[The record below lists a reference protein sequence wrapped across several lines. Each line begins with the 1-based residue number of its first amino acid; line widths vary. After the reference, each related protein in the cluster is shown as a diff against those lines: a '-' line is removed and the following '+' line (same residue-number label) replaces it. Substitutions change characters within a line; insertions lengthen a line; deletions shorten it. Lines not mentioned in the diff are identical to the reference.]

1 MPYSPTL
8 MQRVRRRLCGWHSCG
23 VLAEA
28 ANSTTTCLRVV
39 LVAIVVWAGCCSAV
53 LMAQEEQQETAD
65 VTVDDIRIE
74 GNETIPESVILQK
87 IQAQPKRAISERLI
101 REDKRSLMSTR
112 WFFSVTE
119 RIDDTPQGLI
129 LVFKVHERPIVQR
142 VEFRGNTKIKKKHLT
157 AWTGLKAGS
166 PYDYIANREAV
177 HRIEQ
182 EYKDKGY
189 FFVKVKLE
197 KGGQPGE
204 RDVVFVIQEGP
215 KVQVKHRT
223 FEGNRFWGDG
233 DLRKNLVSKQALV
246 MIFGGLYNPD
256 TIPADIE
263 AVKQYYRAVGFF
275 DVEVTAKPLFSDDRS
290 DVNLHYSVTEGRR
303 YAVREI
309 RFEGNQ
315 IIATGQLKT
324 DSKLMPGDKF
334 SSYPLSKDVT
344 RMLGYYGELGHYF
357 ASVNPVPHFTEQEGI
372 VDLVFEIDEDRPR
385 YVRDVNVAYDGDYP
399 HTKQTV
405 VLDRI
410 QVQPGDLA
418 NPKMIRRG
426 KSRLNGSGLFEPGI
440 AFDVQPVEP
449 EQSSFANASRT
460 IRGQGPAESPDDWTQ
475 RFAVATHR
483 SASDSLIGS
492 YDWNASPA
500 TNEPTE
506 PEPGFDEFEPEEVQ
520 PESDINDS
528 SSAQWETG
536 TRTESLSNDTAER
549 VIGSGAISGLKPA
562 RPSLPRTYVSARLT
576 NSSQPTAAD
585 AEAPILM
592 TTQTPVFPKIGHSF
606 GQPQSGEN
614 SVAGVFG
621 AEVLQPHFAAENTS
635 DHFASRPVTESEF
648 AGFRSVDPNCLFSAT
663 VQTFVAS
670 ENIEESDQ
678 PIFRAQSADPVTR
691 DPAMPG
697 YRDPVLEGSPYR
709 NQFQAIPPGWVD
721 INVNATEGRT
731 GRLMFGAGVNS
742 DAGVVGSFVWD
753 ESNFDLFRPPTSF
766 ADIIEG
772 RAWRGGGQ
780 RFRAEAAPGNTVSRY
795 AISWTDPYF
804 MYTDFSLGISGF
816 YFNRFYPDWQ
826 ENRTGGRVSLGR
838 QWTPEWSS
846 AVALRLEDVELLRP
860 RTATP
865 PAIIAKALGSSFLST
880 VRVSATH
887 DTRDQ
892 SVMPSEGHYFDAA
905 YEQAFGDFSYP
916 KTEAEFRKYFTLHNR
931 PDGSGRQ
938 VLTLAGNVGW
948 SGSDTPVFERYFAG
962 GFQSFRG
969 FAYRGVT
976 PRDATG
982 NYGVGG
988 TFQVLGT
995 VEYRVPVTA
1004 DDMIN
1009 VVAFSDFGTVETEV
1023 SVADFRA
1030 TAGFGL
1036 RVVIPAMGPVPLA
1049 FDFAFPIRSQ
1059 KFDNE
1064 RMFSFYVGIN
1074 R

>member
-1 MPYSPTL
+1 MPCSPTL
-8 MQRVRRRLCGWHSCG
+8 MQRVRRRLCGWHCSG
-23 VLAEA
+23 VLAIA
-28 ANSTTTCLRVV
+28 AM
-39 LVAIVVWAGCCSAV
+39 IVTAVCCTAALSAQDQ
-53 LMAQEEQQETAD
+53 QEED

-119 RIDDTPQGLI
+119 RIDETPQGLV

-142 VEFRGNTKIKKKHLT
+142 VEFLGNKKIKEKHLT

-197 KGGQPGE
+197 KGSQPGE
-204 RDVVFVIQEGP
+204 RDVVFRIQEGP
-215 KVQVKHRT
+215 KVQVKART
-223 FEGNRFWGDG
+223 FEGNRFWSDG
-233 DLRKNLVSKQALV
+233 DLKKNLVSKQALLLV
-246 MIFGGLYNPD
+246 FGGLYNPD
-256 TIPADIE
+256 TMPADIE
-263 AVKQYYRAVGFF
+263 AVKQYYRGVGYF

-315 IIATGQLKT
+315 IIATSRLKS
-324 DSKLMPGDKF
+324 DSKLLPGQKF

-385 YVRDVNVAYDGDYP
+385 YVRDVNVTYDGDYP

-410 QVQPGDLA
+410 QMQPGDLA
-418 NPKMIRRG
+418 DPKMVRRG
-426 KSRLNGSGLFEPGI
+426 RSRLNGSGLFEPGI
-440 AFDVQPVEP
+440 LFDVQPVEP
-449 EQSSFANASRT
+449 EQSSFATVSRT
-460 IRGQGPAESPDDWTQ
+460 FRGQGPTEASDDWTQ

-483 SASDSLIGS
+483 SARDSLIGG
-492 YDWNASPA
+492 YDWSAGPAPDEAMEQDLESGAFELDASEEL
-500 TNEPTE
+500 NEQ
-506 PEPGFDEFEPEEVQ
+506 PEAEKSLPDIDSNDESSVRFKTRTGPEFRGDEAADRVDRRAANPGF
-520 PESDINDS
+520 ES
-528 SSAQWETG
+528 
-536 TRTESLSNDTAER
+536 
-549 VIGSGAISGLKPA
+549 A
-562 RPSLPRTYVSARLT
+562 RPPLPRTYVSARLAEPST
-576 NSSQPTAAD
+576 PTAILP
-585 AEAPILM
+585 AES
-592 TTQTPVFPKIGHSF
+592 QVVRTPVFPAIGHSF
-606 GQPQSGEN
+606 GRPQSDNSGRNRSAGAEFVQPQ
-614 SVAGVFG
+614 
-621 AEVLQPHFAAENTS
+621 FAAANSSEQV
-635 DHFASRPVTESEF
+635 ASRPVTESDF
-648 AGFRSVDPNCLFSAT
+648 AGFRSVDHNCLFSAT

-678 PIFRAQSADPVTR
+678 PIFRAQSPDPGPR

-804 MYTDFSLGISGF
+804 MYTDFSLGVSGF
-816 YFNRFYPDWQ
+816 YFNRYYPDWQ

-846 AVALRLEDVELLRP
+846 AIALRLEDVELQSP

-865 PAIIAKALGSSFLST
+865 PAIIARDLGSSFLST
-880 VRVSATH
+880 VRFSATH

-892 SVMPSEGHYFDAA
+892 SVMPSEGHYFDVG
-905 YEQAFGDFSYP
+905 YEQAFNDFSYP
-916 KTEAEFRKYFTLHNR
+916 RTEAEFRKYFTLYNR

-938 VLTLAGNVGW
+938 VLTLAGNIGW
-948 SGSDTPVFERYFAG
+948 SGDDTPVFERYFAG

-969 FAYRGVT
+969 YAYRGVT

-982 NYGVGG
+982 IYGVGG
-988 TFQVLGT
+988 TFQLLGT

>member
-1 MPYSPTL
+1 MPHSPTL
-8 MQRVRRRLCGWHSCG
+8 MQRIRRRLCRWYSSGE
-23 VLAEA
+23 LAIDA
-28 ANSTTTCLRVV
+28 ANRTTTRWRVV
-39 LVAIVVWAGCCSAV
+39 LVAMIMSAV
-53 LMAQEEQQETAD
+53 CCTTALTAQEQQQETVD

-112 WFFSVTE
+112 WFFSVSE
-119 RIDDTPQGLI
+119 RIDETPEGLV

-142 VEFRGNTKIKKKHLT
+142 VEFLGNKKIKEKHLT

-177 HRIEQ
+177 GRIEQ

-189 FFVKVKLE
+189 FFVNVKLE
-197 KGGQPGE
+197 KGSQPGE
-204 RDVVFVIQEGP
+204 RDVVFRIQEGP
-215 KVQVKHRT
+215 KVQVKART
-223 FEGNRFWGDG
+223 FEGNRFWSDG

-263 AVKQYYRAVGFF
+263 AVKQYYRGVGYF

-290 DVNLHYSVTEGRR
+290 DVNLHYAVTEGRR

-315 IIATGQLKT
+315 IIATGRLKA
-324 DSKLMPGDKF
+324 DSKLLPGQKF

-344 RMLGYYGELGHYF
+344 RMLGYYGDLGHYF

-385 YVRDVNVAYDGDYP
+385 YVRDVNVTYDGDYP

-410 QVQPGDLA
+410 QVQPGDRA
-418 NPKMIRRG
+418 DPKMIRRG
-426 KSRLNGSGLFEPGI
+426 RSRLNGSGLFEPGI
-440 AFDVQPVEP
+440 LFDVQPVEP
-449 EQSSFANASRT
+449 EQSSFANVSST
-460 IRGQGPAESPDDWTQ
+460 FRGQGPTESPDDWTQ

-483 SASDSLIGS
+483 SARDSLIGG
-492 YDWNASPA
+492 YDWSARPA
-500 TNEPTE
+500 RDEGT
-506 PEPGFDEFEPEEVQ
+506 DQEFEFSAF
-520 PESDINDS
+520 ESDKSEESDEHPA
-528 SSAQWETG
+528 AQEPQPAVDLDDN
-536 TRTESLSNDTAER
+536 SLSAVQE
-549 VIGSGAISGLKPA
+549 SA
-562 RPSLPRTYVSARLT
+562 RPPLPRTYVSARLAE
-576 NSSQPTAAD
+576 SSSPPASRLV
-585 AEAPILM
+585 EPLVSM
-592 TTQTPVFPKIGHSF
+592 TTRTPVFPAIGHSF
-606 GQPQSGEN
+606 GRPQSDDAALNGA
-614 SVAGVFG
+614 AG
-621 AEVLQPHFAAENTS
+621 ADLNRAQFAAANASE
-635 DHFASRPVTESEF
+635 HVASRTVTDSDF
-648 AGFRSVDPNCLFSAT
+648 AGFRSIDQNCLFSAT

-670 ENIEESDQ
+670 ENIDAADQ
-678 PIFRAQSADPVTR
+678 PIFRAQSPDALPR
-691 DPAMPG
+691 DSATPG

-804 MYTDFSLGISGF
+804 MYTDFSLGVSGF
-816 YFNRFYPDWQ
+816 YFNRYYPDWQ

-846 AVALRLEDVELLRP
+846 AIALRLEEVEMQNP

-865 PAIIAKALGSSFLST
+865 PAIIARDLGTSFLST

-892 SVMPSEGHYFDAA
+892 SVMPSEGHYFDVG
-905 YEQAFGDFSYP
+905 YEQAFNDFSYP

-938 VLTLAGNVGW
+938 VLTLAGNIGW
-948 SGSDTPVFERYFAG
+948 SGDDTPVFERYFAG

-969 FAYRGVT
+969 FSYRGVT

-982 NYGVGG
+982 IYGVGG

-1023 SVADFRA
+1023 SVADFRV

-1049 FDFAFPIRSQ
+1049 FDFAFPVRSQ
-1059 KFDNE
+1059 KFDDE